1 MPYLNDLLSQYE
13 CLLAICRFVSSADI
27 AHLAATCKENHA
39 SITAGELTYNRLKK
53 DAICDG
59 KGIVAHGPQSAGVG
73 LLGSRCEALHRVW
86 CASLQ
91 RMCCYPEADTH
102 STSKCSTNTCALQHC
117 RFHFAYCPDGYDRA
131 WSDID
136 PDEMDSE
143 TGEYPIHR
151 DWEDIESCTKT
162 AAKRRRLSYA
172 KPRQSSRNR
181 AGRLRVKAAKG
192 HSPQPLRG
200 KKSAGVADVI
210 CGLTSW
216 VSAGCAFHASSLR
229 RPRHTKMFNGRLERM
244 GKWYANSHAACLR
257 ND

>member
-1 MPYLNDLLSQYE
+1 LGADVKPCTE
-13 CLLAICRFVSSADI
+13 CGAQVCNVCAVIPKRILIRHRSA
-27 AHLAATCKENHA
+27 
-39 SITAGELTYNRLKK
+39 RL
-53 DAICDG
+53 I
-59 KGIVAHGPQSAGVG
+59 
-73 LLGSRCEALHRVW
+73 RV
-86 CASLQ
+86 L
-91 RMCCYPEADTH
+91 
-102 STSKCSTNTCALQHC
+102 CSTAAFTSPTALT
-117 RFHFAYCPDGYDRA
+117 AT
-131 WSDID
+131 
-136 PDEMDSE
+136 
-143 TGEYPIHR
+143 TGLGPTLIQTR
-151 DWEDIESCTKT
+151 WIQKPASTQSIATGKTSNLATRSSTKT